1 MNVRGSDELRAE
13 AERGRILVEE
23 SREIVVV
30 LDEEQR
36 VIGAS
41 RRARESLQGLE
52 EGRPL
57 PPELVGSTAARSRSP
72 WPTRWTGGRRRSST

>member
-1 MNVRGSDELRAE
+1 M
-13 AERGRILVEE
+13 LVEE

-57 PPELVGSTAARSRSP
+57 PPELVGVERGAVPLAVP
-72 WPTRWTGGRRRSST
+72 YEVDGRRETL

>member
-1 MNVRGSDELRAE
+1 MNVRGSDELRVE
-13 AERGRILVEE
+13 AERGRMLVEE

-52 EGRPL
+52 EGQPL
-57 PPELVGSTAARSRSP
+57 PPELVGVERGAEP
-72 WPTRWTGGRRRSST
+72 LVVV